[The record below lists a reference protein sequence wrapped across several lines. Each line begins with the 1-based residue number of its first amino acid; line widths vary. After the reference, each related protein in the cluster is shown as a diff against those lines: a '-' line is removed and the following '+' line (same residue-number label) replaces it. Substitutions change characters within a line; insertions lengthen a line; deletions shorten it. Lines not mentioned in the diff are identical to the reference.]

1 MKLAVISDIHSNLY
15 ALMNV
20 LNDIDD
26 KKADLIICLGDLVG
40 YGPHPNETISLI
52 KRRKILCIKGN
63 YDMAVVN
70 NSFDYIRDTP
80 TNIFSLN
87 WNQEELR
94 AQNKYF
100 LETLPCSLSL
110 SFSNK
115 TLKLV
120 HGSPNKINEY
130 LYENA
135 ENTISVMDNL
145 SDDVLLCAHTH
156 IPSIKEYK
164 NKLLINPGSVG
175 KPKIGTPDSTY
186 CIIDIDNNG
195 KITPQIHQINY
206 DVNKIVKDME
216 MLNFPSSLI
225 RSLKEGHEN

>member
-52 KRRKILCIKGN
+52 KRRNILCIKGN

-80 TNIFSLN
+80 TNLFSLN

-100 LETLPCSLSL
+100 LETLPCSLS
-110 SFSNK
+110 
-115 TLKLV
+115 
-120 HGSPNKINEY
+120 
-130 LYENA
+130 
-135 ENTISVMDNL
+135 
-145 SDDVLLCAHTH
+145 
-156 IPSIKEYK
+156 
-164 NKLLINPGSVG
+164 
-175 KPKIGTPDSTY
+175 
-186 CIIDIDNNG
+186 
-195 KITPQIHQINY
+195 
-206 DVNKIVKDME
+206 
-216 MLNFPSSLI
+216 
-225 RSLKEGHEN
+225 